1 YPRGGIIKID
11 YEFILVFKKLGK
23 DVKPPKEI
31 KEKSKLSNEE
41 WNEYFNGHW
50 NFAGEKQNGHIA
62 MFPLELPRR
71 LIKMFSFYGDTV
83 LDPFLG
89 SGTTSKAALELGRN
103 SVGYEINKEFVET
116 IKSKIGIHNEP
127 ALFKKDFDHEVVF
140 QKKNGKKE
148 EKPHTFLNNNHLERL
163 TDPKKFKFGTV
174 VDTNGRNKRE
184 DYYSVR
190 AILDSTTLLL
200 SNNLK
205 VRLIGVKR
213 KAATERKAI
222 EYLNNITKAKKVF
235 MKFDDVK
242 YDDNKN
248 LLCYL
253 YLENKTCIN
262 SHLVKTQLVDV
273 DELNEYRY
281 RNRFVKYSKEGV
293 LR

>member
-1 YPRGGIIKID
+1 
-11 YEFILVFKKLGK
+11 
-23 DVKPPKEI
+23 
-31 KEKSKLSNEE
+31 
-41 WNEYFNGHW
+41 
-50 NFAGEKQNGHIA
+50 
-62 MFPLELPRR
+62 M
-71 LIKMFSFYGDTV
+71 
-83 LDPFLG
+83 
-89 SGTTSKAALELGRN
+89 
-103 SVGYEINKEFVET
+103 
-116 IKSKIGIHNEP
+116 
-127 ALFKKDFDHEVVF
+127 
-140 QKKNGKKE
+140 
-148 EKPHTFLNNNHLERL
+148 
-163 TDPKKFKFGTV
+163 
-174 VDTNGRNKRE
+174 DTNGRNKRE